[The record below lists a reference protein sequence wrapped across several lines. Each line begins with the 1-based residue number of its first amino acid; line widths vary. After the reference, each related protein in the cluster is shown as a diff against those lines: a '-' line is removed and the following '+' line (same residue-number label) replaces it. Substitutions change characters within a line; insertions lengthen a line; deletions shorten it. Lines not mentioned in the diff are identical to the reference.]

1 MQVDDGASILQCT
14 NSGINEIIFLI
25 DAQYL

>member
-1 MQVDDGASILQCT
+1 MQVDDGASILQYT
-14 NSGINEIIFLI
+14 HSEINQIIFLI